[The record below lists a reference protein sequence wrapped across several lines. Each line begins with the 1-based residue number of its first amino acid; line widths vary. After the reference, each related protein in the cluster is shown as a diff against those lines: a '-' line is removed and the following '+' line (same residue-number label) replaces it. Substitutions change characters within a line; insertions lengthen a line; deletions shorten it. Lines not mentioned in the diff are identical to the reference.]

1 MMPMMMM
8 TMMMI
13 GEKLI
18 IGGGPKLW
26 SLTLALVDRTLL
38 NFTKLPFSYLT
49 IFKKIK
55 TEC

>member
-1 MMPMMMM
+1 MMMM
-8 TMMMI
+8 MMMMI